1 MRRFSILTFVTLIF
15 LLVMSA
21 SVALVQAESPHFLPQ
36 TGQPSCTVTLTSTA
50 DGTSASVTCTGTLA
64 GLANADL
71 VINVA
76 VSGFALYTCEN
87 NGGNQAAGQNKVLV
101 GPDVSS
107 TAIPASGLKNG
118 RLKFTTNPAESDA
131 AATVSGATAGCPNPN
146 WTGVDPVVTVT
157 AVTLTVFQPA
167 DTKILTCSQQNPN
180 GLTGNFTFTNCTFP

>member
-71 VINVA
+71 V
-76 VSGFALYTCEN
+76 SRT
-87 NGGNQAAGQNKVLV
+87 GGSSLLPTRPSRTQLRRSAGPRLAA
-101 GPDVSS
+101 
-107 TAIPASGLKNG
+107 
-118 RLKFTTNPAESDA
+118 R
-131 AATVSGATAGCPNPN
+131 
-146 WTGVDPVVTVT
+146 
-157 AVTLTVFQPA
+157 TLTGRA
-167 DTKILTCSQQNPN
+167 LTQW
-180 GLTGNFTFTNCTFP
+180 